1 MTDTMTAHAVLDRLA
16 AEVETPVHTGLPQAQ
31 GDLIVLPADG
41 QVPDAAT
48 AIPTAG
54 VPLVRGN
61 GGHVHLLLGRV
72 MWQSN
77 GDQAQTLG
85 TVTVPDGEV
94 GYLAHGDGTP
104 ASALSRDADHALV
117 AFGPGTYVI
126 RRQREQA
133 DEIRYVED

>member
-1 MTDTMTAHAVLDRLA
+1 MLDTTTEILEQLA
-16 AEVETPVHTGLPQAQ
+16 AQVDVPVYTGEPLAQ
-31 GDLIVLPADG
+31 GDLLVLPADG
-41 QVPDAAT
+41 KVPAAT
-48 AIPTAG
+48 EAIPLAG

-72 MWQSN
+72 AWAPN
-77 GDQAQTLG
+77 AVGAQTVG

-117 AFGPGTYVI
+117 AFGPGTYVV

-133 DEIRYVED
+133 DAIRLVED

>member
-1 MTDTMTAHAVLDRLA
+1 MIDTNTADGVLERLA
-16 AEVETPVHTGLPQAQ
+16 AEVETPVYAGLPQAQ
-31 GDLIVLPADG
+31 GDLLLLPADG
-41 QVPDAAT
+41 KVPAAT
-48 AIPTAG
+48 GAIPLAG
-54 VPLVRGN
+54 VPLVRGD

-72 MWQSN
+72 AWAAN
-77 GDQAQTLG
+77 AEGAQTVG

-117 AFGPGTYVI
+117 AFGPGTYVV

-133 DEIRYVED
+133 DAIRLTRD